1 MNEKGNPSDYLL
13 FIENLYKAY
22 GRNMVLDNID
32 LQVRGG
38 ELVTVVGPSG
48 CGKTT
53 LLRIILGEERA
64 SSGTILIDNKTV
76 GFPDVTRGIVYQKYT
91 LIRNLTAL
99 ENISFG
105 KEMQAGLFCGK
116 KIKKQLREEARY
128 FLEQVNLGEHADQ
141 YPHQLSGGQ
150 QQRVAIAQ
158 ALIMKPKILLMDEPF
173 GALDPATREHQ
184 QVFLIDLWQRYAMT
198 IFFITHDLDEAVFLG
213 TRVLALSPYYLDG
226 RGERVPRGAKIV
238 ADQKLEWPTRT
249 TAIKET
255 AEFGRTK
262 QEIRATLYKESHRAF
277 VTQFNLSHPDA
288 FQTLTEE
295 EARGQYV

>member
-1 MNEKGNPSDYLL
+1 MNGKGDPNTYML
-13 FIENLYKAY
+13 FIESLYKAY
-22 GRNMVLDNID
+22 GKNMVLDNID
-32 LQVRGG
+32 LQVRAG

-48 CGKTT
+48 CGKST
-53 LLRIILGEERA
+53 LLRIILGEDRA
-64 SSGTILIDNKTV
+64 SSGTILIDGKAV

-91 LIRNLTAL
+91 LIPNLTAL

-105 KEMQAGLFCGK
+105 KEMQAGLFGK
-116 KIKKQLREEARY
+116 KEVKKQMREEARY
-128 FLEQVNLGEHADQ
+128 FLEQVNLGEHANQ

-213 TRVLALSPYYLDG
+213 TRVLALSPYYRDG
-226 RGERVPRGAKIV
+226 RGEHVPHGAKIIV
-238 ADQKLEWPTRT
+238 DQKLEWPTRT

-255 AEFGRTK
+255 AEFGKRK
-262 QEIRATLYKESHRAF
+262 QSIRAALYKESHRAF

-288 FQTLTEE
+288 FQTLTDE
-295 EARGQYV
+295 EARQDV